1 MGQLEKPY
9 TPVSNYAKIKWNQP
23 CINRIYI
30 KGGFFLK
37 NLLYYQ
43 DVMLREFDA
52 HIVSKEIDELGR
64 HYVVLSNTAFYPTG
78 GGQPHDTGTLNG
90 IDVIDV
96 EKNGE
101 EIRHYMQGD
110 ISELKGIVHGT
121 LNWSRRFD
129 HMQQHAGQHILT
141 AAFVE
146 LFDAQTVSFHLGSEH
161 VTIDIAVDTL
171 TEQQLAAAEARANEV
186 ILENRPIETTWITE
200 NELVHYHLRKEVAVA
215 GDIRLVII
223 PNYDYNGCGG
233 THPTS
238 TGQVNAIKILGTEKM
253 KGNVRV
259 SFVCGQRVLH
269 ELAMRK
275 KVLGDVARQLS
286 VPEVEAATAL
296 TKILSAQ
303 KHTER
308 ALVAAKEE
316 LLTYEAKALVS
327 NSGNLVT
334 AAFQQRTMQELQK
347 LARTIVSEHDDMITL
362 LVSESEGK
370 LQFVAARGKNVSKS
384 MKAIAEKALPLING
398 KGGGSDQ
405 MVQGG
410 GECIISK
417 EELLEAI
424 QNI

>member
-1 MGQLEKPY
+1 
-9 TPVSNYAKIKWNQP
+9 
-23 CINRIYI
+23 
-30 KGGFFLK
+30 
-37 NLLYYQ
+37 
-43 DVMLREFDA
+43 MLREFDA
-52 HIVSKEIDELGR
+52 HIVSKKTDESGR

-90 IDVIDV
+90 IEVIEV
-96 EKNGE
+96 EKIGE
-101 EIRHYMQGD
+101 EIRHYMQGNV
-110 ISELKGIVHGT
+110 SELEAIVHGA
-121 LNWSRRFD
+121 LNWPRRFD

-171 TEQQLAAAEARANEV
+171 TEQQLTAAEIRANEI

-200 NELVHYHLRKEVAVA
+200 NELSDFNLRKEVAVT

-223 PNYDYNGCGG
+223 PDYDYNGCGG

-259 SFVCGQRVLH
+259 SFVCGQRVLN

-296 TKILSAQ
+296 AKILNAQ
-303 KHTER
+303 KHTEK

-316 LLTYEAKALVS
+316 LLTYEAKALIS
-327 NSGNLVT
+327 NSSGLVV
-334 AAFQQRTMQELQK
+334 AAFQQRTMQDLQK
-347 LARTIVSEHDDMITL
+347 LARTIVSEQEDMVTL

-370 LQFVAARGKNVSKS
+370 LQFVAARGKHVSKS

-417 EELLEAI
+417 EDLLEAM
-424 QNI
+424 QNV

>member
-1 MGQLEKPY
+1 M
-9 TPVSNYAKIKWNQP
+9 
-23 CINRIYI
+23 
-30 KGGFFLK
+30 
-37 NLLYYQ
+37 
-43 DVMLREFDA
+43 
-52 HIVSKEIDELGR
+52 
-64 HYVVLSNTAFYPTG
+64 
-78 GGQPHDTGTLNG
+78 
-90 IDVIDV
+90 
-96 EKNGE
+96 
-101 EIRHYMQGD
+101 
-110 ISELKGIVHGT
+110 
-121 LNWSRRFD
+121 
-129 HMQQHAGQHILT
+129 
-141 AAFVE
+141 
-146 LFDAQTVSFHLGSEH
+146 
-161 VTIDIAVDTL
+161 
-171 TEQQLAAAEARANEV
+171 TEQQLTAAEIRANEI

-200 NELVHYHLRKEVAVA
+200 NELSDFNLRKEVAVT

-223 PNYDYNGCGG
+223 PDYDYNGCGG

-259 SFVCGQRVLH
+259 SFVCGQRVLN

-296 TKILSAQ
+296 AKILNAQ
-303 KHTER
+303 KHTEK

-316 LLTYEAKALVS
+316 LLTYEAKALIS
-327 NSGNLVT
+327 NSSGLVV
-334 AAFQQRTMQELQK
+334 AAFQQRTMQDLQK
-347 LARTIVSEHDDMITL
+347 LARTIVSEQEDMVTL

-370 LQFVAARGKNVSKS
+370 LQFVAARGKHVSKS

-417 EELLEAI
+417 EDLLEAM
-424 QNI
+424 QNV